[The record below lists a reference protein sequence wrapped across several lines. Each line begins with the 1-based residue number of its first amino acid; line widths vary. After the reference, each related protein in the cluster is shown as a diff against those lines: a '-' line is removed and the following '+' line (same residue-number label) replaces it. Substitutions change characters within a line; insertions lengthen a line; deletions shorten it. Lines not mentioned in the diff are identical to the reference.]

1 MCFARGL
8 PVTRTTTEADENCF
22 HEIGSL
28 KGVKGATQD
37 VRGPLHQFL
46 AFHLRLSADLK
57 IIRFD
62 ISLDQAV
69 FAFFAGQADA
79 VFHADDARAAFFV

>member
-1 MCFARGL
+1 M
-8 PVTRTTTEADENCF
+8 D
-22 HEIGSL
+22 SL
-28 KGVKGATQD
+28 KGVKGETQD
-37 VRGPLHQFL
+37 VRGPLHRFL
-46 AFHLRLSADLK
+46 AFHLRLSAKNAQIIRVFFCGLK

-79 VFHADDARAAFFV
+79 VFHADDARAALFV